1 MALPGRSFYLD
12 QDDKA
17 KEIRAKYLKHVANML
32 LLGGEQPGQADA
44 DVVLE
49 METEMAK
56 AAMDPIARREWGMT
70 PSTIDAYEDPQSNT
84 INFPA
89 GILQPPFFE
98 ANQDDAV
105 SYGAIGAVIGHEIIH
120 GYDDEGRKFD
130 ARGNLRD
137 WWTSN
142 DAKEYEARG
151 KCISDQYTQE
161 VPEAG
166 PGVKQDGRLTQ
177 GEDTADNGGLHLAFM
192 ALQDDLAR
200 TGKSMDEKG
209 ADGFTLL
216 QRFFL
221 AYAFSWC
228 TQYTP

>member
-1 MALPGRSFYLD
+1 VDR
-12 QDDKA
+12 
-17 KEIRAKYLKHVANML
+17 
-32 LLGGEQPGQADA
+32 
-44 DVVLE
+44 
-49 METEMAK
+49 T
-56 AAMDPIARREWGMT
+56 EWGMT
-70 PSTIDAYEDPQSNT
+70 PPTINAYEDAQSNT

-98 ANQDDAV
+98 ATQEDAV
-105 SYGAIGAVIGHEIIH
+105 NYGAIGAVIGHEIIH

-130 ARGNLRD
+130 AGGSLRD
-137 WWTSN
+137 WWTAN

-151 KCISDQYTQE
+151 KCISEEYTQE

-166 PGVKQDGRLTQ
+166 PGIKQDGRLTQ

-200 TGKSMDEKG
+200 SGKSIDEKG
-209 ADGFTLL
+209 ADGFTVL

-221 AYAFSWC
+221 AYAFGWC
-228 TQYTP
+228 EQYTPELTRTLVLTNPHSYPRYRVNNVVANSPEFRRAFGCREGQQMVHQPSCRIW